1 MGIRDAG
8 TIPEVMTE
16 QEVPETVEANRAEQP
31 KRAPRDE
38 EGRSDATDHRKRE
51 CILFR
56 GLITI
61 FKHAHDK
68 APYPFP
74 DDRQ

>member
-8 TIPEVMTE
+8 TIPEVKTE

-38 EGRSDATDHRKRE
+38 EGRSEPLTTESESAF
-51 CILFR
+51 CL
-56 GLITI
+56 GV
-61 FKHAHDK
+61 
-68 APYPFP
+68 
-74 DDRQ
+74 